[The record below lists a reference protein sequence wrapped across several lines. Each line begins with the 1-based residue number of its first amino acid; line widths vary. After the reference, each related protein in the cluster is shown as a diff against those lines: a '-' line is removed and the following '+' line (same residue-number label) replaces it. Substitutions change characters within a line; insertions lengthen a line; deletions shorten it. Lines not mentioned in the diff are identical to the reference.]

1 MDQQIDYLTRVQNI
15 EIESKAT
22 EQRIAELSKQFETLD
37 ERLQAFKA
45 LMAEENQQN
54 DTIKKEYRNY
64 EVTVED
70 NLNLI
75 AKSKDKLSLAK
86 NNKEYQSSLKEI
98 EELEKKNSAIE
109 DDMLEILD
117 KIDAA
122 EDNIKAREQEY
133 AVLGE
138 EVEESRRKIRA
149 EIEARQQD
157 LEEFNRNLADARE
170 KIEPELLEIFQRTK
184 QLQANHIALARVV
197 DEVCQGCH
205 VTIPAQLYN
214 ELHRRDSLKFCP
226 KCGRIAYWS
235 ESAR

>member
-1 MDQQIDYLTRVQNI
+1 MDQQIDYLTRVQNL
-15 EIESKAT
+15 EIDSKAIK
-22 EQRIAELSKQFETLD
+22 QRIAEISKQFETLD
-37 ERLQAFKA
+37 VRLQDFKV
-45 LMAEENQQN
+45 LMAEENQEN
-54 DTIKKEYRNY
+54 DSIKKDYRDY
-64 EVTVED
+64 EVTVQD

-75 AKSKDKLSLAK
+75 TKSKDKLAMAK
-86 NNKEYQSSLKEI
+86 NNKEYQSCLKEI
-98 EELEKKNSAIE
+98 DELEKKNSAIE

-117 KIDAA
+117 KIEVA
-122 EDNIKAREQEY
+122 EDKIKEREQEY

-138 EVEESRRKIRA
+138 QVEQSRREIST

-157 LEEFNRNLADARE
+157 LVERNRNLADARA
-170 KIEPELLEIFQRTK
+170 KIEPELLEIFERTK
-184 QLQANHIALARVV
+184 QVQANHIALARVV
-197 DEVCQGCH
+197 DEVCQGCN

>member
-15 EIESKAT
+15 EIGSKVT
-22 EQRIAELSKQFETLD
+22 KQHIAELSKQFETLD
-37 ERLQAFKA
+37 VRLQDFKV

-54 DTIKKEYRNY
+54 DSIKKEYRDY
-64 EVTVED
+64 EVTVQD

-98 EELEKKNSAIE
+98 DELEKKNSAIE

-117 KIDAA
+117 KIEEA
-122 EDNIKAREQEY
+122 ESKIKAREQEY
-133 AVLGE
+133 ALLGE
-138 EVEESRRKIRA
+138 EVEQSRQKIKA
-149 EIEARQQD
+149 EIEARQHD
-157 LEEFNRNLADARE
+157 LEEFNRNLAEARE
-170 KIEPELLEIFQRTK
+170 KIEPELLKIFERTK
-184 QLQANHIALARVV
+184 QVQANHIALARVV
-197 DEVCQGCH
+197 DEVCQGCN

>member
-15 EIESKAT
+15 EIDSKAIK
-22 EQRIAELSKQFETLD
+22 QRIAELSEQFETLD
-37 ERLQAFKA
+37 VRLQDFKV
-45 LMAEENQQN
+45 LMAEENQEN
-54 DTIKKEYRNY
+54 DSINKEYRDY
-64 EVTVED
+64 EVTVQD

-75 AKSKDKLSLAK
+75 VKSKDKLSMAK

-117 KIDAA
+117 KIETA
-122 EDNIKAREQEY
+122 EDKSKAREQEY

-138 EVEESRRKIRA
+138 EVEQSRQKISA
-149 EIEARQQD
+149 EIEAKQQAI
-157 LEEFNRNLADARE
+157 EELNRNLADARE
-170 KIEPELLEIFQRTK
+170 KIEPELLAIFERAK
-184 QLQANHIALARVV
+184 QSQANHIALARVV
-197 DEVCQGCH
+197 DEVCQGCN

-214 ELHRRDSLKFCP
+214 ELHRRDSIKFCP

>member
-15 EIESKAT
+15 EIGSKAT
-22 EQRIAELSKQFETLD
+22 KQHIAELSKQFETLD
-37 ERLQAFKA
+37 VRLQDFKV

-54 DTIKKEYRNY
+54 DSIKKEYRDY
-64 EVTVED
+64 EVTVQD

-98 EELEKKNSAIE
+98 DELEKKNSAIE

-117 KIDAA
+117 KIEEA
-122 EDNIKAREQEY
+122 ESKIKAREQEY
-133 AVLGE
+133 VLLGE
-138 EVEESRRKIRA
+138 EVEQSRQKIKA
-149 EIEARQQD
+149 EIEARQHD
-157 LEEFNRNLADARE
+157 LEEFNRNLAEARE
-170 KIEPELLEIFQRTK
+170 KIEPELLKIFERTK
-184 QLQANHIALARVV
+184 QVQANHIALARVV
-197 DEVCQGCH
+197 DEVCQGCN

>member
-1 MDQQIDYLTRVQNI
+1 MEQQIGYLTRVQNI
-15 EIESKAT
+15 EINSKAT
-22 EQRIAELSKQFETLD
+22 NQRILELSKQFETLD
-37 ERLQAFKA
+37 VRLQDFKV

-54 DTIKKEYRNY
+54 DSIKKEYRDY
-64 EVTVED
+64 EVTVQD

-75 AKSKDKLSLAK
+75 TKSKDKLSLAK

-98 EELEKKNSAIE
+98 DELEKKNSAIE

-117 KIDAA
+117 KIEKA
-122 EDNIKAREQEY
+122 EAKIKAREQEY

-138 EVEESRRKIRA
+138 EVEQNRQKVRA
-149 EIEARQQD
+149 EIEASQQD
-157 LEEFNRNLADARE
+157 LEELNRNLAEARE
-170 KIEPELLEIFQRTK
+170 NIEPKLLAIFERTK
-184 QLQANHIALARVV
+184 QQQANHIALARVV
-197 DEVCQGCH
+197 DEVCQGCN